1 MRNHKPLIMPHTR
14 QILEQVGMQ
23 IRLARLRR
31 QLSIELV
38 AERATVSRTTVWKIE
53 KGSPEVSMG
62 AYANVLK
69 ALGGM
74 DKELLKICKDDVL
87 GRTLQDLGLP
97 ERIRAPRRKKD
108 ED

>member
-1 MRNHKPLIMPHTR
+1 
-14 QILEQVGMQ
+14 
-23 IRLARLRR
+23 
-31 QLSIELV
+31 
-38 AERATVSRTTVWKIE
+38 
-53 KGSPEVSMG
+53 MG